1 MAVLYP
7 VFIYCQKLEKTVLTE
22 DCFAVRC
29 DIDESSMEKPG
40 DLVDEKRIADFISG
54 IGSD

>member
-22 DCFAVRC
+22 DGFAVRC